1 MGAPTPA
8 TPAPAAEPRAAR
20 RKQGAWPWLVPL
32 AWAAGLLP
40 LAKLVYDGVLTPGLG
55 ANPIEKALN
64 RLGFWT
70 LTFLTLS
77 LVPTPAKAFLGL
89 SWPVRIR
96 RALGLL
102 AFLYACL
109 HFTTYVAVDQFFDW
123 QVIGADLTKRPF
135 IIVGFATLLVLVPLA
150 LTSTDAMVRRLG
162 YLRWKQLHRLAYAA
176 GALAIVHFLWR
187 VKRDHTRPL
196 LFGAAIG
203 TLFAL
208 RGLEALRRRARR
220 RPPVVASTGPSLS
233 GRDAKPD

>member
-1 MGAPTPA
+1 MTGAPSA
-8 TPAPAAEPRAAR
+8 AARPAPRGR
-20 RKQGAWPWLVPL
+20 RGGQRWLVPL

-40 LAKLVYDGVLTPGLG
+40 LAKIFHDGVLTPGLG
-55 ANPIEKALN
+55 ANPIEKVLN

-123 QVIGADLTKRPF
+123 QVIGKDLTKRPF
-135 IIVGFATLLVLVPLA
+135 IIVGFATLLLLAPLA

-162 YLRWKQLHRLAYAA
+162 YVRWKQLHRLAYAA

-196 LFGAAIG
+196 LFAAAIG
-203 TLFAL
+203 ALFAL
-208 RGLEALRRRARR
+208 RGLDVLRRAPRRRA
-220 RPPVVASTGPSLS
+220 PASLASGGPRLS
-233 GRDAKPD
+233 GRGAKPD